1 MNTFI
6 EKYAFRITVGAFLS
20 VVLIIGGAV
29 WQTAIAYS
37 SIEVHEMRIQKLESV
52 MESVATKTDIQVLKD
67 DLKDYI
73 NKH

>member
-6 EKYAFRITVGAFLS
+6 EKYAFRITVGA
-20 VVLIIGGAV
+20 LIGLMLGVGGAV

-37 SIEVHEMRIQKLESV
+37 ALETHEIRITKLENI
-52 MESVATKTDIQVLKD
+52 MENVATKTDIQTLKD